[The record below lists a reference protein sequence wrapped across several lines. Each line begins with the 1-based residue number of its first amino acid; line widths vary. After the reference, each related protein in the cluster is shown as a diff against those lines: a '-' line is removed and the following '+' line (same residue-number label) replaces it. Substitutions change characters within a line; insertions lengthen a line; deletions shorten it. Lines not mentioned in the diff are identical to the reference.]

1 MNPFILCAFYCE
13 IHKFLDYF
21 YELLSKSD
29 CNCAIL
35 RADETDSS
43 IASGFRDVSEEA
55 GGISPLR
62 KEVLFMKFS
71 IKGRN
76 MNVSERTKD
85 HVEKKIGKLSKFFV
99 EDTTAHVTLSNQKD
113 DYTIEVSIP
122 IKNSLIRAEETSND
136 LYVSIDLVE
145 EVLERQIKRHRT
157 KLIDKN
163 QSASSFSELF
173 IESDETADDE
183 NEIRIEKVK
192 RFDFK
197 PMTAEEACLQM
208 ELLGHSFFVFKDA
221 DTNETCVVYKRKNNT
236 YGIIEPEV

>member
-1 MNPFILCAFYCE
+1 
-13 IHKFLDYF
+13 
-21 YELLSKSD
+21 
-29 CNCAIL
+29 
-35 RADETDSS
+35 
-43 IASGFRDVSEEA
+43 
-55 GGISPLR
+55 
-62 KEVLFMKFS
+62 MKFS

-173 IESDETADDE
+173 IESDEAADDE

>member
-1 MNPFILCAFYCE
+1 MKNYQKNDFIC
-13 IHKFLDYF
+13 D
-21 YELLSKSD
+21 
-29 CNCAIL
+29 IL
-35 RADETDSS
+35 KTDESS
-43 IASGFRDVSEEA
+43 SSVASGFRDKSEET

-76 MNVSERTKD
+76 MNVSERTKE

-99 EDTTAHVTLSNQKD
+99 DDTTAHVTLSNQKD

-163 QSASSFSELF
+163 QSAASFSEMF
-173 IESDETADDE
+173 IEADAPADDE

-197 PMTAEEACLQM
+197 PMTADEACLQM

-236 YGIIEPEV
+236 YGLIEPEV